1 MNKGLFCMSDVRE
14 FIVDTESVGIR
25 IDKFLSAQMPEF
37 SRSEIQ
43 RFTVTRADT
52 PVKFSEKT
60 RMGDVFS
67 VVVPVPQTEVATDNI
82 SSDFDLNILF
92 EDDDIIVLDKPR
104 GVVMYP
110 SAGNKTGTLV
120 QNILSHTH
128 LSTLGGDTR
137 PGVVH
142 RLDKDTSGVMVF
154 AKSDAAYRG
163 LVKMFSEHN
172 LTRKYVCFA
181 WGIPN
186 WEDATIT
193 GNIARSSRNRQKMTM
208 VKSGGKPAHTEVAV
222 INVFPRAGISQFRC
236 TLMTGRT
243 HQIRVHMSAHG
254 FPVLCDPIYGR
265 GAARLGTVRNPD
277 LLEFLRT
284 HNGQML
290 HAEVL
295 EFAHP
300 ITGEQMHFKSRLPD
314 DMMELKYLLSEY

>member
-1 MNKGLFCMSDVRE
+1 MLDVRE
-14 FIVDTESVGIR
+14 FVVDAENIGVR
-25 IDKFLSAQMPEF
+25 VDKFLSNQMPEF

-43 RFTVTRADT
+43 KFTVTRAGV

-60 RMGDVFS
+60 RADDVFA
-67 VVVPVPQTEVATDNI
+67 VVVPAPVTDVATENI
-82 SSDFDLNILF
+82 SSDFELDILF
-92 EDDDIIVLDKPR
+92 EDDDIIVINKPR

-120 QNILSHTH
+120 QNILAHTN
-128 LSTLGGDTR
+128 LSLLGGDTR

-154 AKSDAAYRG
+154 AKSDAAYRA
-163 LVKMFSEHN
+163 LVKMFSEHD

-186 WEDATIT
+186 WESATIT

-208 VKSGGKPAHTEVAV
+208 VKTGGKPAHTEVEV
-222 INVFPRAGISQFRC
+222 INAFPRAGITQFRC

-243 HQIRVHMSAHG
+243 HQIRVHLSSHG
-254 FPVLCDPIYGR
+254 FPVVCDPIYGH
-265 GAARLGTVRNPD
+265 GAARLGSVRDAD

-284 HNGQML
+284 HDGQML
-290 HAEVL
+290 HAELL
-295 EFAHP
+295 EFVHP
-300 ITGEQMHFKSRLPD
+300 TTGEHMRFKTRIPD
-314 DMMELKYLLSEY
+314 DMAELKYLVEEIG

>member
-1 MNKGLFCMSDVRE
+1 MSDVRQ
-14 FIVDTESVGIR
+14 FIVDDENIGVR

-43 RFTVTRADT
+43 KFNVLRSGT
-52 PVKFSEKT
+52 PIKFSEKT
-60 RMGDVFS
+60 RAGDVFS
-67 VVVPVPQTEVATDNI
+67 VDVPTPQTDVATDNI
-82 SSDFDLNILF
+82 SSDFDLEILF
-92 EDDDIIVLDKPR
+92 EDDDIIVINKPR

-120 QNILSHTH
+120 QNILAHTH

-154 AKSDAAYRG
+154 AKSDAAYRS
-163 LVKMFSEHN
+163 LIKTFSEHD
-172 LTRKYVCFA
+172 LVRKYVCFA
-181 WGIPN
+181 WGVPN
-186 WEDATIT
+186 WESATIT

-208 VKSGGKPAHTEVAV
+208 VKTGGKPAHTDVAV
-222 INVFPRAGISQFRC
+222 INAFPRAGITQFRC
-236 TLMTGRT
+236 TLLTGRT

-265 GAARLGTVRNPD
+265 GTTRLGSVKHPE
-277 LLEFLRT
+277 LLEFLREHT
-284 HNGQML
+284 GQML
-290 HAEVL
+290 HAELL

-300 ITGEQMHFKSRLPD
+300 ITGEQMRFKTRLPD
-314 DMMELKYLLSEY
+314 DMDELKYLLSEIG

>member
-1 MNKGLFCMSDVRE
+1 
-14 FIVDTESVGIR
+14 
-25 IDKFLSAQMPEF
+25 
-37 SRSEIQ
+37 
-43 RFTVTRADT
+43 
-52 PVKFSEKT
+52 
-60 RMGDVFS
+60 
-67 VVVPVPQTEVATDNI
+67 
-82 SSDFDLNILF
+82 
-92 EDDDIIVLDKPR
+92 
-104 GVVMYP
+104 
-110 SAGNKTGTLV
+110 
-120 QNILSHTH
+120 
-128 LSTLGGDTR
+128 
-137 PGVVH
+137 
-142 RLDKDTSGVMVF
+142 
-154 AKSDAAYRG
+154 
-163 LVKMFSEHN
+163 
-172 LTRKYVCFA
+172 
-181 WGIPN
+181 
-186 WEDATIT
+186 
-193 GNIARSSRNRQKMTM
+193 M